1 MFSCIFMSDQYK
13 SQEICGR
20 IISDY
25 PFLLRYDPD
34 QYSTQQMC
42 DRAVDDWLAALK
54 FVPD

>member
-25 PFLLRYDPD
+25 PFSLRYDPD

-42 DRAVDDWLAALK
+42 DRAVDD
-54 FVPD
+54 